1 MVLVPAQ
8 DGYNGSDCL
17 PCLYSLQEVQEALKA
32 RPRHRRSHQLTQ
44 KGESHEYLLEVHQSR
59 SHRHGSVRDGILR
72 LQADPQDFCLMAQT
86 VHENKK
92 PLLTGRLSFLAA
104 LPLVSIPLCLVGK
117 WLFG

>member
-1 MVLVPAQ
+1 
-8 DGYNGSDCL
+8 
-17 PCLYSLQEVQEALKA
+17 
-32 RPRHRRSHQLTQ
+32 
-44 KGESHEYLLEVHQSR
+44 
-59 SHRHGSVRDGILR
+59 
-72 LQADPQDFCLMAQT
+72 MAQT